1 MIRTQLV
8 CPLSSVGAEE
18 AALVAAGCRPGG
30 EGEHPLLAS
39 FPLKHLVLFSPRCR
53 LENWVYGHGTNRSF
67 PRSCGSGVPESVSR
81 MVPQEGEFGP
91 GIRVVS
97 QIPVFRGRSWELKGQ
112 LTAEQGVGG
121 AAMGR
126 RA

>member
-1 MIRTQLV
+1 
-8 CPLSSVGAEE
+8 
-18 AALVAAGCRPGG
+18 
-30 EGEHPLLAS
+30 
-39 FPLKHLVLFSPRCR
+39 
-53 LENWVYGHGTNRSF
+53 
-67 PRSCGSGVPESVSR
+67 